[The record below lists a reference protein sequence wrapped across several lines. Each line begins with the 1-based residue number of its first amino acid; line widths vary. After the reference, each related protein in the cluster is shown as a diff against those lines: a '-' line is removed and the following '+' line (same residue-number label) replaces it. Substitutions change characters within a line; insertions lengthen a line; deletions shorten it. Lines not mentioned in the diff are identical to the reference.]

1 MEKKQAYKMKIL
13 SDVTVEE
20 LGSGIDRPTSILDQ
34 RTENKYNK
42 QDTEKF
48 LRLKLN

>member
-1 MEKKQAYKMKIL
+1 MRIL

-20 LGSGIDRPTSILDQ
+20 LGSSIDIAILDY

-48 LRLKLN
+48 LKLKLN

>member
-20 LGSGIDRPTSILDQ
+20 LGSRIDISILD
-34 RTENKYNK
+34 RGLKINTINK
-42 QDTEKF
+42 T
-48 LRLKLN
+48 LKNS

>member
-1 MEKKQAYKMKIL
+1 MKIL

-20 LGSGIDRPTSILDQ
+20 LGSRIDISILDS

-48 LRLKLN
+48 LKLKLN